1 MNNSPPGGPQGWG
14 GQQGWGGNGWGG
26 GSWVPPVPPA
36 PKPGVVPL
44 RPLSLGELLEGAFAT
59 MRRYWR
65 TFIGVSLAVAA
76 GTQVVETAI
85 TRPWLGKLQDLQSL
99 QEQGKTVSVKE
110 LLNALGGTFGGL
122 AVTGLIGLAGSIVAT
137 AMFTAVVS
145 RAVLGRPMTARE
157 AWQEARPR
165 LAGMAGLLVVVPL
178 LIGGV
183 VLACLL
189 PGLIIAAAGTEA
201 AGVPFILLGLLAGAV
216 LAVMLWIRYSLA
228 TPVLMLEKQGVIDSM
243 RRSAK
248 LVRGSWGR
256 IFGVTIVSS
265 FLVFVFSSMVQI
277 PGGLIQTIFTKDAT
291 SWPAMIIT
299 GIGAIVASTIALP
312 FMASVTTLLYT
323 DQRIRRESLDL
334 ELARAAG
341 AGGNA

>member
-26 GSWVPPVPPA
+26 GGWVPPVPQA
-36 PKPGVVPL
+36 PKPGVIPL

-65 TFIGVSLAVAA
+65 TLAGVSLAVAA
-76 GTQVVETAI
+76 GTQLVETAV

-99 QEQGKTVSVKE
+99 QEQGETVSVQK
-110 LLNALGGTFGGL
+110 LLNALAGTFGGL

-145 RAVLGRPMTARE
+145 RAILGRPMTARE

-165 LAGMAGLLVVVPL
+165 LAGMAGLLVLVPL
-178 LIGGV
+178 LITGV
-183 VLACLL
+183 FLACLL
-189 PGLIIAAAGTEA
+189 PGLIIAVAGTES
-201 AGVPFILLGLLAGAV
+201 AGVPFMFLGILVGAV
-216 LAVMLWIRYSLA
+216 LAIILWTRYSLA
-228 TPVLMLEKQGVIDSM
+228 APALMLERQGVIDSM

-248 LVRGSWGR
+248 LVRGSSGR
-256 IFGVTIVSS
+256 IFGVMFVSG
-265 FLVFVFSSMVQI
+265 FVVFVFSSVVQI
-277 PGGLIQTIFTKDAT
+277 PGEVIRTILTQDTT
-291 SWPAMIIT
+291 SWSAMIIT
-299 GIGAIVASTIALP
+299 GIGAVIASMIALP
-312 FMASVTTLLYT
+312 FMAAVTALLYT

-341 AGGNA
+341 VGGND

>member
-14 GQQGWGGNGWGG
+14 GQQGWGGGG
-26 GSWVPPVPPA
+26 WVPPVPQA

-65 TFIGVSLAVAA
+65 TFAGVSLAVAA
-76 GTQVVETAI
+76 GTQIVETAI
-85 TRPWLGKLQDLQSL
+85 TLPWFGKLQDLQSL
-99 QEQGKTVSVKE
+99 QEQGKTVSLKE
-110 LLNALGGTFGGL
+110 LLSALGGTFGGL
-122 AVTGLIGLAGSIVAT
+122 AVSGLIGLAGSIVAT

-165 LAGMAGLLVVVPL
+165 LAGMAGLLVLVPL

-183 VLACLL
+183 FLACLL
-189 PGLIIAAAGTEA
+189 PGLIIAVAGTEA
-201 AGVPFILLGLLAGAV
+201 AGVPLMFLGMLAGVV

-228 TPVLMLEKQGVIDSM
+228 VPVLMLEKQGVIDSM

-256 IFGVTIVSS
+256 IFGVTVVSS

-277 PGGLIQTIFTKDAT
+277 PGELIRTILNQSTT
-291 SWPAMIIT
+291 SWPAVIIT
-299 GIGAIVASTIALP
+299 GVGAVIATTIALP
-312 FMASVTTLLYT
+312 FMAAVTTLLYT

-341 AGGNA
+341 VGGND